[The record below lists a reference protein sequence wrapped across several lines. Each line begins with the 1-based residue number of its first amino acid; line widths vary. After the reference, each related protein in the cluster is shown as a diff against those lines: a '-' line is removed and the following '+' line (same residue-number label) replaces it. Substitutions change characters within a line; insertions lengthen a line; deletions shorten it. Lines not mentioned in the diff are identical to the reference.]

1 MAIGDW
7 KSSLSQCIETTLLF
21 LMLLYCFVC
30 VCVNIDFNQHICFL
44 NGRLYF
50 LEQF

>member
-7 KSSLSQCIETTLLF
+7 KSSLFQCIETTLLF
-21 LMLLYCFVC
+21 LMLLHCF

-44 NGRLYF
+44 KGRLYF